1 MQISQIIADVRSELV
16 EANAGFWTD
25 AELLAL
31 ANRAEKDFAQK
42 TRCMEGK
49 VYLSTVLGQ
58 QDYLLPNNFLSA
70 IDIFFNNPNTTTGVS
85 VWQKLNIISLDKESQ
100 LNENFA
106 SSDSSLQGTPSR
118 CFIWNRSLYFDPPP
132 NITSSSNVLMFFKAK
147 PIPMATTSGSINI
160 DDSLSEAIH
169 EFIMWKALKKD
180 QEFAAATEHKDA
192 YTEMLRQG
200 LRWVKLQDLGN
211 RKRLDLDSPI
221 GFGATEAGFNPFTP
235 NA

>member
-1 MQISQIIADVRSELV
+1 MKVSEIIADVRSELV

-42 TRCMEGK
+42 TRCLEGK
-49 VYLSTVLGQ
+49 AYLSTVLGQ
-58 QDYLLPNNFLSA
+58 QDYPLPNQFLSA
-70 IDIFFNNPNTTTGVS
+70 IEGFFNTPNTTTGVP
-85 VWQKLNIISLDKESQ
+85 VWQHLTIVSLDKQSQ

-106 SSDSSLQGTPSR
+106 SSDVTLQGSPVR

-132 NITSSSNVLMFFKAK
+132 NITASSNVLLFFKAK
-147 PIPMATTSGSINI
+147 PTPMANTACDITI

-180 QEFAAATEHKDA
+180 QEFDAANEHKDA
-192 YTEMLRQG
+192 YKEMLRQG

-211 RKRLDLDSPI
+211 RKRLDLESPI
-221 GFGATEAGFNPFTP
+221 GFGASSSGFNPFTP